1 MDDGRQR
8 PPQEPV
14 FVGLTGA
21 IASGKSTVLT
31 ELEKLGVP
39 TLSSD
44 AAVHAIYEDEE
55 VARLVAERFGEGVL
69 TGGKVDRDALAEEV
83 FTEPE
88 ARVWLEQ
95 LIWPRV
101 GAKIFEF
108 RELHESAD
116 PPPRAIV
123 VEVPLL
129 FESGMDQAFDR
140 TVAVTAPDDV
150 RRARAEARGTGVS
163 ELEAREARQ
172 MSSAE
177 KAARADYV
185 IENDGT
191 VESLAERLTALL
203 EQIGRDSAT

>member
-8 PPQEPV
+8 PPRKPV

-21 IASGKSTVLT
+21 IASGKSTVLA

-55 VARLVAERFGEGVL
+55 VARLVAERFGADVL
-69 TGGKVDRDALAEEV
+69 ADGKVDRDALAEEI
-83 FTEPE
+83 FSEPE

-108 RELHESAD
+108 RELHEAAD
-116 PPPRAIV
+116 PLPRAIV

-172 MSSAE
+172 MSSTE
-177 KAARADYV
+177 KADRADYE
-185 IENDGT
+185 IENNGEI
-191 VESLAERLTALL
+191 ESLKSKL
-203 EQIGRDSAT
+203 ESMLDEFENTRST

>member
-1 MDDGRQR
+1 MNAGRQR
-8 PPQEPV
+8 PPQKPV

-21 IASGKSTVLT
+21 IASGKSTVLA

-44 AAVHAIYEDEE
+44 AVVHAIYEDEE
-55 VARLVAERFGEGVL
+55 VARLVAERFGDQVL
-69 TGGKVDRDALAEEV
+69 IDGKVDREALATEI
-83 FTEPE
+83 FAEPE
-88 ARVWLEQ
+88 GRAWLEQ

-108 RELHESAD
+108 RARHEATN

-129 FESGMDQAFDR
+129 FESGMDQAFDC
-140 TVAVTAPDDV
+140 TVAVAAPDNV

-163 ELEAREARQ
+163 ELDAREARQ
-172 MSSAE
+172 LSPAD
-177 KAARADYV
+177 KAARADHV
-185 IENDGT
+185 INNDGPPT
-191 VESLAERLTALL
+191 SLPPQLTALL
-203 EQIGRDSAT
+203 NKLT